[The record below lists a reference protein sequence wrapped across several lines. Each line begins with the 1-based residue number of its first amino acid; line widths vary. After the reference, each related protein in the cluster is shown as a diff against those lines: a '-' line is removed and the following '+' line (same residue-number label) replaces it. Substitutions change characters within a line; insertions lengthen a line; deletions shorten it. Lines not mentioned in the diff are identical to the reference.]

1 MSRIVACSSQN
12 AAIKE
17 CRVCSNAKKIFNIRS
32 SVYDALVMKP
42 LSINTIIKKIT
53 SGKRLDAVEGL
64 ALFRKADLLTLG
76 ELANLIRRRLHP
88 KRLVTFIVDRNINYT
103 NICVNKCKFCAFYR
117 EADSP
122 EAYILPKEVIFKKI
136 EETIA
141 QGGTQ
146 ILMQGGV
153 HPDLGIE
160 YFEDLFQSIKDR
172 FTIQVHALSPSEI
185 SYIARKADLSV
196 SDVLIRLRASGL
208 DSIPGGGAEI
218 LVDRVRKKV
227 SPNKIRWRQWAD
239 VMIEAHR
246 LAMPTSATMMFG
258 SLETDRE
265 IIEHLIRLRDV
276 QDKTGGFTAFIPWTY
291 QPGNT
296 ELGGRSATGVEYLKV
311 LALSRIMLDNF
322 KNIQASWV
330 TQGAKIAQVALEFG
344 ANDFGSTMIEEN
356 VVAAAGI
363 TFRMTR
369 QEIVHL
375 ITDAGYVAA
384 QRDTTY
390 KILRREDLEV
400 TNKHKET
407 PKGKSIIN

>member
-1 MSRIVACSSQN
+1 MR
-12 AAIKE
+12 
-17 CRVCSNAKKIFNIRS
+17 
-32 SVYDALVMKP
+32 
-42 LSINTIIKKIT
+42 INTDLRKIIAKAT
-53 SGKRLDAVEGL
+53 QGKRLDADEGL

-76 ELANLIRRRLHP
+76 ELANGARKRLHP
-88 KRLVTFIVDRNINYT
+88 ERLVTFIVDRNINYT

-117 EADSP
+117 EANSP
-122 EAYILPKEVIFKKI
+122 EAYILSNEEIFKKI
-136 EETIA
+136 EETLA
-141 QGGTQ
+141 LGGTQ
-146 ILMQGGV
+146 ILLQGGV

-160 YFEDLFQSIKDR
+160 YFEDLFSSIKTR

-185 SYIARKADLSV
+185 TYIAKKADMSV
-196 SDVLIRLRASGL
+196 QETLNRLRTAGL

-239 VMIEAHR
+239 VMTEAHK
-246 LAMPTSATMMFG
+246 LGMPTSATMMFG
-258 SLETDRE
+258 SLETDKE
-265 IIEHLIRLRDV
+265 IIEHLVRLRDV
-276 QDKTGGFTAFIPWTY
+276 QDSTRGFTAFIPWTY

-322 KNIQASWV
+322 DNIQASWV

-356 VVAAAGI
+356 VVAAAGV

-369 QEIVHL
+369 QEIVNL
-375 ITDAGYVAA
+375 IQDAGYAAA

-390 KILRREDLEV
+390 HILKRE
-400 TNKHKET
+400 
-407 PKGKSIIN
+407 

>member
-1 MSRIVACSSQN
+1 MRCDRTTGMRSGL
-12 AAIKE
+12 
-17 CRVCSNAKKIFNIRS
+17 KKIVDRVI
-32 SVYDALVMKP
+32 
-42 LSINTIIKKIT
+42 
-53 SGKRLDAVEGL
+53 SGKRIDAEAGL
-64 ALFRKADLLTLG
+64 VLFKDADLLTLG
-76 ELANLIRRRLHP
+76 ELANSIRKRLHP
-88 KRLVTFIVDRNINYT
+88 ERLVTFIVDRNINYT
-103 NICVNKCKFCAFYR
+103 NVCVNKCRFCAFYR

-122 EAYILPKEVIFKKI
+122 EAYLLSKDEIFRKI
-136 EETIA
+136 EETRE

-160 YFEDLFQSIKDR
+160 YFEDLFSSIKSR
-172 FTIQVHALSPSEI
+172 FTIQIHSLSPAEI
-185 SYIARKADLSV
+185 SFIAKLADLSII
-196 SDVLIRLRASGL
+196 DTLKRLKTSGL

-227 SPNKIRWRQWAD
+227 SPNKIRWRQWAE
-239 VMIEAHR
+239 VMKTAHK
-246 LAMPTSATMMFG
+246 LGMPTTATMMFG
-258 SLETDRE
+258 SLETRKE
-265 IIEHLIRLRDV
+265 IVEHLVRLRDI
-276 QDKTGGFTAFIPWTY
+276 QDETAGFTAFIPWTY

-296 ELGGRSATGVEYLKV
+296 ELGGRSATAVEYLKT

-322 KNIQASWV
+322 QNIQASWV

-363 TFRMTR
+363 TFRMTK

-375 ITDAGYVAA
+375 IRDAGYVAA

-390 KILRREDLEV
+390 NILNRDDL
-400 TNKHKET
+400 
-407 PKGKSIIN
+407 KSKNECLEKS